1 MTHQAPP
8 TPASAGPDPG
18 RQIAQLREALRLV
31 ERLAGEQRA
40 HDRGLDEAARISSA
54 YDVALPVVQRRFEA
68 LANETALW
76 AAAGVEALL
85 AAGDGSPSR
94 AAAARLARQ
103 LDTALADLAA
113 LLRQAPGIVGP
124 RMAFGDGRRSQE
136 LDSD

>member
-8 TPASAGPDPG
+8 SPATAGPDPG

-31 ERLAGEQRA
+31 ERLAGEERG
-40 HDRGLDEAARISSA
+40 HDHALDEAARISGA

-85 AAGDGSPSR
+85 SAGSGAPSQ

-103 LDTALADLAA
+103 LDTALGDLAA
-113 LLRQAPGIVGP
+113 LLR
-124 RMAFGDGRRSQE
+124 
-136 LDSD
+136 

>member
-8 TPASAGPDPG
+8 SSASAGPDPG

-31 ERLAGEQRA
+31 ERLSGEARA
-40 HDRGLDEAARISSA
+40 DERGLDEAAHISGA
-54 YDVALPVVQRRFEA
+54 YAIALPVVQRRFEA
-68 LANETALW
+68 LAGETALW

-85 AAGDGSPSR
+85 AAGNGTPSR

-113 LLRQAPGIVGP
+113 LLR
-124 RMAFGDGRRSQE
+124 
-136 LDSD
+136 

>member
-8 TPASAGPDPG
+8 TPATAGPDPG

-31 ERLAGEQRA
+31 ERIAGTERP
-40 HDRGLDEAARISSA
+40 HDRALDEAARISSA
-54 YDVALPVVQRRFEA
+54 WEVALPVVQRRFEA

-85 AAGDGSPSR
+85 AAGSGPPSR

-103 LDTALADLAA
+103 IETALGDLAA
-113 LLRQAPGIVGP
+113 LLR
-124 RMAFGDGRRSQE
+124 
-136 LDSD
+136 